1 MCLARAR
8 QLCTWGALHFLIAI
22 PAQADDPVSRDQE
35 QFFETQVRPV
45 LAAKCLECHG
55 DKKQESGLRLDS
67 RATAL
72 KGGDSGSPAVVPGK
86 PDESLLIAAVRHTGD
101 YQMPPT
107 GKLTDEQIAALS
119 KWVEMGSPWPKA
131 AETSAGLSATERVG
145 EHRKNHWALKAVARP
160 TVPEV
165 RVQGSGFRVQA
176 GERGGVSPPAS
187 PSEVGGQRSE
197 VGNAIDAFIFHRLAE
212 KQLAASPP
220 ADRRTLLRRVS
231 FDLAGLPPTAREVDA
246 FHADESPDAYER
258 RVDRLLTSPRFG
270 ERWGRHWLDLARY
283 GDTKGYAFMQERR
296 YPYAYTYRDYVIAA
310 LNADKPYDQFVI
322 EQLAADKLPP
332 GEDRTPLAAIGF
344 LTTGRKF
351 NDIHNDIDD
360 QIDVV
365 SRGLLGLTVACARC
379 HDHKYDAIPTE
390 DYYSLHGV
398 FASSKMP
405 DELPLIGSPRD
416 GEEYRKF
423 EQELSKRQE
432 ELTQFDAKKHGEIL
446 DQVRQQAGDYMAL
459 SLAGRERNSPLLRA
473 ITFLKVNLGDVR
485 RRLVERWREYLSR
498 EAKPEHA
505 ALALW
510 AELSPVEGDSFAA
523 KAKESIAKFAARPDG
538 IQPQQANPHIK
549 AAFAAEVPANRFD
562 VARIYG
568 KMLTE
573 AHSQWKSA
581 GGNAEA
587 LDKLSPEWRQLA
599 EILLGPGS
607 PTDIAREQI
616 GDYVT
621 RDERQKRRD
630 IQKKIDSF
638 TANSPAAPPRAMI
651 LADNPQPQ
659 EPVVFIRGNPARP
672 GKQVPRQMPAV
683 VEGQERQPFADGGR
697 LALAKSIVSPD
708 NPLTR
713 RVIVNRLWMHHYGEP
728 LVLSPSDFGIRTAP
742 PSHPELLD
750 WLAMRLLDSGWSL
763 KDLHRRMVSSATY
776 KQSSG
781 FEFKVQGSKFNVE
794 EQAERES
801 HNLEPGTLN
810 FERARSVDPENRLLW
825 RMNRRRLELE
835 AMRDWLLAASGDLD
849 LTIGGRAVEMTKEPY
864 SRRRAVYGFI
874 DRQDLPNFYRVFDI
888 ASPDQSSPRRP
899 QTTVPQQALF
909 LMNSPFVAERAQ
921 ALAALPEIASA
932 AEPDARIQ
940 ALYHQLFQRSATA
953 EELEISQQFLASAE
967 SEMSSEIKLTPIEQY
982 AQLLLLTNEG
992 MYID

>member
-1 MCLARAR
+1 MSAR
-8 QLCTWGALHFLIAI
+8 QLATALFLAVL
-22 PAQADDPVSRDQE
+22 AGVSCLAAVSRADDAVSPEQE
-35 QFFETQVRPV
+35 QFFETQVRPL
-45 LAAKCLECHG
+45 LAANCLECHG

-72 KGGDSGSPAVVPGK
+72 KGGDSGAPAVVPGK
-86 PDESLLIAAVRHTGD
+86 PDESLLIAAVKHTGD

-107 GKLTDEQIAALS
+107 GKLSDEQIAALS
-119 KWVEMGSPWPKA
+119 KWVEMGSPWPQ
-131 AETSAGLSATERVG
+131 SAQAVVGLSAAERIAD
-145 EHRKNHWALKAVARP
+145 HRQNHWALKPVARP
-160 TVPEV
+160 AVPSA
-165 RVQGSGFRVQA
+165 RVQGSGFRVQD
-176 GERGGVSPPAS
+176 GEV
-187 PSEVGGQRSE
+187 V
-197 VGNAIDAFIFHRLAE
+197 NAIDSFILQKLAE
-212 KQLAASPP
+212 KELAPSPQ

-231 FDLAGLPPTAREVDA
+231 FDLVGLPPAADDVDE
-246 FHADESPDAYER
+246 FLADPMPDAYER
-258 RVDRLLTSPRFG
+258 RVDRLLASPRHG
-270 ERWGRHWLDLARY
+270 ERWARHWLDVARY

-310 LNADKPYDQFVI
+310 FNADKPYDQFIV
-322 EQLAADKLPP
+322 EQLAADKLPLDKDH
-332 GEDRTPLAAIGF
+332 GALAAMGF

-351 NDIHNDIDD
+351 NDTHNDIDD

-365 SRGLLGLTVACARC
+365 TRGLLGLTVACARC

-405 DELPLIGSPRD
+405 DELPLIGSPQD

-423 EQELSKRQE
+423 EAELKKRQE
-432 ELTQFDAKKHGEIL
+432 ELTQFDQKKHGEIL
-446 DQVRQQAGDYMAL
+446 EQVRQQAGDYMAL
-459 SLAGRERNSPLLRA
+459 SLLRRERNSFFGRA
-473 ITFLKVNLGDVR
+473 IEFLTIPIGDVR
-485 RRLVERWREYLSR
+485 RRLVERWRDYLAR

-505 ALALW
+505 VLALW
-510 AELSPVEGDSFAA
+510 AELSTVEGAEFSD
-523 KAKESIAKFAARPDG
+523 KAKDAIGRFTARPDG
-538 IQPQQANPHIK
+538 VEPQHANPHIK
-549 AAFAAEVPANRFD
+549 AAFAAEMPKTRFD

-568 KMLTE
+568 KVFSE
-573 AHSQWKSA
+573 AYAQWKGA
-581 GGNAEA
+581 GANAEA
-587 LDKLSPEWRQLA
+587 LGKLSHQWRQLA
-599 EILLGPGS
+599 EVLLGPGA
-607 PTDIAREQI
+607 PTDLPREQI

-621 RDERQKRRD
+621 RDERQQRRE

-638 TANSPAAPPRAMI
+638 TASSPAAPPRAMV
-651 LADNPQPQ
+651 LQDNPQPS

-683 VEGQERQPFADGGR
+683 VSGDERQPFEGGGR
-697 LALAKSIVSPD
+697 LALAQSIVSPD

-713 RVIVNRLWMHHYGEP
+713 RVIVNRLWMHHFGEP

-750 WLAMRLLDSGWSL
+750 WLAMRLLESGWSL

-776 KQSSG
+776 QQVSGYGGEGVRENGELSSP
-781 FEFKVQGSKFNVE
+781 KP
-794 EQAERES
+794 
-801 HNLEPGTLN
+801 PGTPSPV
-810 FERARSVDPENRLLW
+810 SVDPENRLLW

-835 AMRDWLLAASGDLD
+835 AMRDSLLAASGELD
-849 LTIGGRAVEMTKEPY
+849 TTIGGRSVEMTKAPY

-888 ASPDQSSPRRP
+888 ASPDQSAARRP

-909 LMNSPFVAERAQ
+909 LMNSPLVVERAQ

-932 AEPDARIQ
+932 TDPAAQIQ
-940 ALYHQLFQRSATA
+940 SLYRRLFQRAATA
-953 EELEISQQFLASAE
+953 DELDIGQQFLAAAE
-967 SEMSSEIKLTPIEQY
+967 SELSGEIKLSPLVQY
-982 AQLLLLTNEG
+982 AQLLLLTNER

>member
-1 MCLARAR
+1 MTHSASGRALPCGHLLAAVI
-8 QLCTWGALHFLIAI
+8 LVVGSI
-22 PAQADDPVSRDQE
+22 PCWAGDAPLAPEQE
-35 QFFETQVRPV
+35 QFFETQVRPL

-67 RATAL
+67 RATVL
-72 KGGDSGSPAVVPGK
+72 KGGDSGSPAVVPGQPEK
-86 PDESLLIAAVRHTGD
+86 SLLIAAVKHTGD
-101 YQMPPT
+101 FQMPPT
-107 GKLTDEQIAALS
+107 GKLSDEQIAALS
-119 KWVEMGSPWPKA
+119 KWVEMGSPWPKS
-131 AETSAGLSATERVG
+131 AETVAGLSAAERIE
-145 EHRKNHWALKAVARP
+145 EHRRNHWALKPVVRSAVPNFASHGVNP
-160 TVPEV
+160 
-165 RVQGSGFRVQA
+165 
-176 GERGGVSPPAS
+176 RG
-187 PSEVGGQRSE
+187 PSESAGQLSAAA
-197 VGNAIDAFIFHRLAE
+197 NAIDAFIRQKLAE
-212 KQLAASPP
+212 KQLTPSPQ

-231 FDLAGLPPTAREVDA
+231 FDLIGLPPTADDVAEFA
-246 FHADESPDAYER
+246 ADESPDAYER
-258 RVDRLLTSPRFG
+258 RVDRLLASPRHG

-310 LNADKPYDQFVI
+310 LNSDKPYDQFIV
-322 EQLAADKLPP
+322 EQLAADKLPLS
-332 GEDRTPLAAIGF
+332 EDKGALAAMGF

-365 SRGLLGLTVACARC
+365 SRGLLALTVGCARC

-398 FASSKMP
+398 FASSRMP
-405 DELPLIGSPRD
+405 DELPLIGSPRE

-423 EQELSKRQE
+423 EEELKKRQE
-432 ELTQFDAKKHGEIL
+432 ELTQFDARKHGEIL
-446 DQVRQQAGDYMAL
+446 DQVRNQAGDYMAL
-459 SLAGRERNSPLLRA
+459 ALAGRERNSPLLRA

-485 RRLVERWREYLSR
+485 RRLVERWRDYLAQH
-498 EAKPEHA
+498 AKPEHA
-505 ALALW
+505 VLALW
-510 AELSPVEGDSFAA
+510 AELSAVEGDAFAE
-523 KAKESIAKFAARPDG
+523 KAKEAIARFAARPDG
-538 IQPQQANPHIK
+538 IEPQQANPHIK
-549 AAFAAEVPANRFD
+549 AAFAAETPKTRFD

-568 KMLTE
+568 KVFSE
-573 AHSQWKSA
+573 AYLQWKNA

-587 LDKLSPEWRQLA
+587 LGKLSPEWRQLA

-607 PTDIAREQI
+607 PTDIPREQI

-638 TANSPAAPPRAMI
+638 TANSPAAPPRAMV

-683 VEGQERQPFADGGR
+683 VTGEQRQPFADGGR
-697 LALAKSIVSPD
+697 LALAQSIVTPD

-713 RVIVNRLWMHHYGEP
+713 RVIVNRLWMHHFGEP

-742 PSHPELLD
+742 PTHPELLD
-750 WLAMRLLDSGWSL
+750 YLASRLLESGWSL

-776 KQSSG
+776 RQVSGYGGERVRENGELSSPAPPH
-781 FEFKVQGSKFNVE
+781 SRTPSPI
-794 EQAERES
+794 A
-801 HNLEPGTLN
+801 L
-810 FERARSVDPENRLLW
+810 DPENRLLW

-835 AMRDWLLAASGDLD
+835 AMRDSLLAASGEIDLS
-849 LTIGGRAVEMTKEPY
+849 TGGRSVEMTKAPY

-909 LMNSPFVAERAQ
+909 LMNSPFVVERAK

-932 AEPDARIQ
+932 AEPADRIQ
-940 ALYHQLFQRSATA
+940 ALYRRVFQRAATA
-953 EELEISQQFLASAE
+953 EELEIGRQFLAAAE
-967 SEMSSEIKLTPIEQY
+967 SEMSSDIKLTPLEQY